1 LNRAIS
7 TFQRGPNVVL
17 IGCALIVTAL
27 GLGAVFL
34 AEQPGAF
41 RTSLE
46 FRAMVIYLATVT
58 GVFASFRFGKFAGDQ
73 FLFPVIV
80 LLSGF
85 GLIIAVRLQ
94 TDLQD
99 VRGFQIEIGE
109 RQLAYLVAGFLLMW
123 AVAVFFPNP
132 AFLANWRYSV
142 LFGGI
147 ALLIVTAAI
156 GSTVNGARLWITIGG
171 VQIQT
176 AELVKVALVVFLAA
190 YLSEN
195 EQLIGS
201 SWKVG
206 WFDLPPIPYLA
217 PMIVM
222 WGLCLVALVLLND
235 LGTALLFFLLFL
247 VMLYVASGRSSY
259 VLLGLLAFVGGAL
272 LAYYLFDRV
281 QLRVENWIDPW
292 QHPYT
297 GGHQQVQSDY
307 AISTGGIAGVGP
319 GMGQPWQ
326 IPEVQ
331 TDYVVAVIG
340 EEWGLI
346 GIVTLL
352 GLYAVLTVRGM
363 MISLRTSDPFLRLLA
378 VGLTASLAIQAL
390 VILGGVF
397 RLLPLTG
404 VTTPFVSYGGSSLL
418 VSFGIAGLLL
428 RISDI
433 AERQARGRNVS

>member
-1 LNRAIS
+1 MNR
-7 TFQRGPNVVL
+7 TFSRSAAGSSLPLIALAAVVTL
-17 IGCALIVTAL
+17 L
-27 GLGAVFL
+27 GLAAVFL
-34 AEQPGAF
+34 AERPGDW
-41 RTSLE
+41 RSSLE
-46 FRAMVIYLATVT
+46 FRAGVVFVVTVA
-58 GVFASFRFGKFAGDQ
+58 GVFLSFGFGRFAGDR

-94 TDLQD
+94 SDLQE
-99 VRGFQIEIGE
+99 VRGFRIAIGE
-109 RQLAYLVAGFLLMW
+109 RQLAYLVAGLLVMW
-123 AVAVFFPNP
+123 AVAIFFPDP
-132 AFLANWRYSV
+132 SFLANWRYSV
-142 LFGGI
+142 LFGGL
-147 ALLIVTAAI
+147 ALLVVTAAI
-156 GSTVNGARLWITIGG
+156 GTTVNGARLWISVGG

-176 AELVKVALVVFLAA
+176 AELVKVALVIFLAA

-206 WFDLPPIPYLA
+206 WFDFPPIPYLA

-247 VMLYVASGRSSY
+247 IMLYVASGRSFY
-259 VLLGLLAFVGGAL
+259 VLLGLVGFVAGAL

-281 QLRVENWIDPW
+281 QIRIQNWIDPW
-292 QHPYT
+292 QQPY
-297 GGHQQVQSDY
+297 GSGYQQIQSDY
-307 AISTGGIAGVGP
+307 AISSGGIFGVGP
-319 GMGQPWQ
+319 GKGQPWQ

-340 EEWGLI
+340 EEWGLA
-346 GIVTLL
+346 GIVALL
-352 GLYAVLTVRGM
+352 GLYTVMTVRGM
-363 MISLRTSDPFLRLLA
+363 YIALRASEGFLRLLA

-418 VSFGIAGLLL
+418 VSFGIVGLLL
-428 RISDI
+428 RISDLS
-433 AERQARGRNVS
+433 ERKAGSRSNG

>member
-1 LNRAIS
+1 MNRAKS
-7 TFQRGPNVVL
+7 TIQQGPDL
-17 IGCALIVTAL
+17 LLLGFSLIVTAL
-27 GLGAVFL
+27 GLVAVYL
-34 AEQPGAF
+34 AQQPEAF
-41 RTSLE
+41 RASLA
-46 FRAMVIYLATVT
+46 FHALVIFTATAV
-58 GVFASFRFGKFAGDQ
+58 GVVASFRLGNFSGDQ
-73 FLFPVIV
+73 FLLPVIV

-85 GLIIAVRLQ
+85 GLIAAVRMQ
-94 TDLQD
+94 SDLQD
-99 VRGFQIEIGE
+99 VRGFLIAIGE

-123 AVAVFFPNP
+123 AVALFSPNP
-132 AFLANWRYSV
+132 SFLANWRYSV

-147 ALLIVTAAI
+147 ALLMLTAGI

-176 AELVKVALVVFLAA
+176 AELVKIALVVFLAA

-247 VMLYVASGRSSY
+247 VMLYVSSGRSSY
-259 VLLGLLAFVGGAL
+259 VVLGLVAFVGGAL
-272 LAYYLFDRV
+272 LAYVLFDRV
-281 QLRVENWIDPW
+281 QLRIENWIDPW

-297 GGHQQVQSDY
+297 GGYQQIQSDY
-307 AISTGGIAGVGP
+307 AISSGGIAGVGP

-326 IPEVQ
+326 VPEVQ

-363 MISLRTSDPFLRLLA
+363 MIALRTSDSFLRLLA

-433 AERQARGRNVS
+433 GERQARARHVA

>member
-1 LNRAIS
+1 MNRAIV

-17 IGCALIVTAL
+17 IGCALIATAL
-27 GLGAVFL
+27 GLAAVYL
-34 AEQPGAF
+34 AKQPGAF
-41 RTSLE
+41 RNSLE
-46 FRAMVIYLATVT
+46 FRALVIYLATVA
-58 GVFASFRFGKFAGDQ
+58 GVYLSFRFGRFMGDP
-73 FLFPVIV
+73 FLYPVIV

-94 TDLQD
+94 TDLQE
-99 VRGFQIEIGE
+99 VRGFQIAIGE
-109 RQLAYLVAGFLLMW
+109 RQLAYLVVGFLVMW
-123 AVAVFFPNP
+123 GVAVFFPNP
-132 AFLANWRYSV
+132 AVLANWRYSV

-147 ALLIVTAAI
+147 ALLGVTAVF
-156 GSTVNGARLWITIGG
+156 GTVVNGARLWISIGG
-171 VQIQT
+171 VQVQS
-176 AELVKVALVVFLAA
+176 AEVVKVALVVFLAA

-195 EQLIGS
+195 EHLIGS
-201 SWKVG
+201 SWRVG

-217 PMIVM
+217 PMVVM

-259 VLLGLLAFVGGAL
+259 VLLGLLAFIGGAL
-272 LAYYLFDRV
+272 LAYFLFDRV
-281 QLRVENWIDPW
+281 QLRFENWIDPW

-297 GGHQQVQSDY
+297 GGHQQIQSDY
-307 AISTGGIAGVGP
+307 AISSGGIFGVGP
-319 GMGQPWQ
+319 GSGQPWQ
-326 IPEVQ
+326 VPEVQ

-363 MISLRTSDPFLRLLA
+363 MISLRTSDAFLRLLA
-378 VGLTASLAIQAL
+378 IGLTASLAIQAL

-418 VSFGIAGLLL
+418 VSFGIVGLLL

-433 AERQARGRNVS
+433 SERHARARHDA

>member
-7 TFQRGPNVVL
+7 TFHRGPNVVL
-17 IGCALIVTAL
+17 IGLALIATAL
-27 GLGAVFL
+27 GLGAVYL
-34 AEQPGAF
+34 AEQPGALRSSF
-41 RTSLE
+41 E
-46 FRAMVIYLATVT
+46 FHALVVYLATAT
-58 GVFASFRFGKFAGDQ
+58 GIFLSFRFGKFAGDQ
-73 FLFPVIV
+73 FLYPVIV
-80 LLSGF
+80 LLCGI
-85 GLIIAVRLQ
+85 GLIVAVRLQ
-94 TDLQD
+94 TDLQE
-99 VRGFQIEIGE
+99 VRGFQISIGE
-109 RQLAYLVAGFLLMW
+109 RQLAYLVVGFLLMW

-142 LFGGI
+142 LFAGI

-156 GSTVNGARLWITIGG
+156 GSTVNGARLWITVGG
-171 VQIQT
+171 VQIQS

-217 PMIVM
+217 PMIAM
-222 WGLCLVALVLLND
+222 WGVCLIALVLLND

-247 VMLYVASGRSSY
+247 VMIYVASGRSSY

-281 QLRVENWIDPW
+281 QLRIENWIDPW

-297 GGHQQVQSDY
+297 GGYQQIQSDY
-307 AISTGGIAGVGP
+307 AISSGGIAGVGP
-319 GMGQPWQ
+319 GRGQPWQ

-363 MISLRTSDPFLRLLA
+363 MISLRTTDSFLRLLA

-428 RISDI
+428 RISDLS
-433 AERQARGRNVS
+433 ERRARARNGH

>member
-1 LNRAIS
+1 M
-7 TFQRGPNVVL
+7 
-17 IGCALIVTAL
+17 
-27 GLGAVFL
+27 GAVYL
-34 AEQPGAF
+34 AERPGSF
-41 RTSLE
+41 RSSLE
-46 FRAMVIYLATVT
+46 FRALVIYLATVI
-58 GVFASFRFGKFAGDQ
+58 GVFLSFRLGNFAGDQ
-73 FLFPVIV
+73 FLLPVIA

-85 GLIIAVRLQ
+85 GLIVAVRMQ
-94 TDLQD
+94 PDLQE
-99 VRGFQIEIGE
+99 VRGFQIAIGE

-123 AVAVFFPNP
+123 GVAVFFPNP
-132 AFLANWRYSV
+132 TFLANWRYSV

-147 ALLIVTAAI
+147 ALLVVTAAI

-176 AELVKVALVVFLAA
+176 AELVKVALVIFLAA

-217 PMIVM
+217 PMGVM

-247 VMLYVASGRSSY
+247 VLLYVASGRSSY

-272 LAYYLFDRV
+272 LAYFLFDRV
-281 QLRVENWIDPW
+281 QLRIENWIDPW

-297 GGHQQVQSDY
+297 GGYQQIQSDY
-307 AISTGGIAGVGP
+307 AISSGGIAGVGP

-363 MISLRTSDPFLRLLA
+363 MIALRTSDSFLRLLA

-433 AERQARGRNVS
+433 GERQARARYDA

>member
-1 LNRAIS
+1 M
-7 TFQRGPNVVL
+7 V
-17 IGCALIVTAL
+17 VTAL

-34 AEQPGAF
+34 ANQQDNF
-41 RTSLE
+41 RSSLE
-46 FRAMVIYLATVT
+46 FRALVIYLATVLA
-58 GVFASFRFGKFAGDQ
+58 VFLSFRVGRFAGDQ
-73 FLFPVIV
+73 FLYPVIV
-80 LLSGF
+80 LLCGF

-94 TDLQD
+94 PDLQD
-99 VRGFQIEIGE
+99 VRGFQIAIGE
-109 RQLAYLVAGFLLMW
+109 RQLGYLVAGFLLMW
-123 AVAVFFPNP
+123 GVAVFFPNP
-132 AFLANWRYSV
+132 TFLANWRYSV

-147 ALLIVTAAI
+147 ALLAVTAVI

-171 VQIQT
+171 VQIQS
-176 AELVKVALVVFLAA
+176 AEIVKVALVIFLAA

-201 SWKVG
+201 SWRVR
-206 WFDLPPIPYLA
+206 WLDLPPIPYLA
-217 PMIVM
+217 PMIAM

-259 VLLGLLAFVGGAL
+259 VLLGLVAFVGGAA
-272 LAYYLFDRV
+272 LAYLLFDRV
-281 QLRVENWIDPW
+281 QLRIENWIDPW

-297 GGHQQVQSDY
+297 GGYQQIQSDY
-307 AISTGGIAGVGP
+307 AISSGGIVGVGP
-319 GMGQPWQ
+319 GHGQPWQ

-346 GIVTLL
+346 GIITLL
-352 GLYAVLTVRGM
+352 GLYGVLTVRGM
-363 MISLRTSDPFLRLLA
+363 MISLRTSDSFLRLMA

-433 AERQARGRNVS
+433 SERRARARNDA